1 MICKNFSGTHRGLSE
16 ELSQAAG
23 SPSRGASGRPQPSS
37 QWLRISRLFFCG
49 TKLEHVDRECYM
61 WITGDRPGRGTGE
74 RIGSGYTRSQWDPK
88 TMPAARAESLA
99 GRAVQYFRE
108 WRAAMAG
115 SVNKVILVGNLGKD
129 PEIRRTQDGRPIAN
143 LSVATS
149 DTWRDKA
156 TGERKEKTE
165 WHRVVIFSEPL
176 CKIVEQ
182 YLKKGA
188 KVYIEGALQTRKWT
202 DQAGVEKY
210 STEVVL
216 QGFNSVL
223 TMLDGRSGGGGGNF
237 GSDEQG
243 GGGGGDFGSSGP
255 SSAAP
260 RRAVAAGA
268 RNSDMD
274 DDIPF

>member
-1 MICKNFSGTHRGLSE
+1 
-16 ELSQAAG
+16 
-23 SPSRGASGRPQPSS
+23 
-37 QWLRISRLFFCG
+37 
-49 TKLEHVDRECYM
+49 
-61 WITGDRPGRGTGE
+61 
-74 RIGSGYTRSQWDPK
+74 
-88 TMPAARAESLA
+88 
-99 GRAVQYFRE
+99 
-108 WRAAMAG
+108 MAG

-143 LSVATS
+143 LSIATS
-149 DTWRDKA
+149 ETWRDKG

-202 DQAGVEKY
+202 DQSGVEKY

-216 QGFNSVL
+216 QGFNSTL
-223 TMLDGRSGGGGGNF
+223 TMLDGRNGGGA
-237 GSDEQG
+237 GSLGPEDQ
-243 GGGGGDFGSSGP
+243 GGDFGSSGA
-255 SSAAP
+255 SSPAP
-260 RRAVAAGA
+260 RRDVAAGA
-268 RNSDMD
+268 RSNSDMD